1 MFSAKKQCYNPYD
14 VSSTHTF
21 LFMEVPQKMMNSY
34 LEYISGPTDRRLTI
48 ALISLLENQSL
59 DEVSIKDIL
68 RESGVSRSTFYR
80 RYRDK
85 YDLLNKNYQCLLD
98 NTINRIATGFSYKKA
113 FFSLYEALR
122 EYPAF
127 FRNALSSNDPNGL
140 KEYIY
145 RESYRMYSELLS
157 MEGFDMKSAY
167 NELLLTG
174 YLRGA
179 LEVTCEWAASGMDQ
193 SLEMLF
199 EISYELIPHQIQRCL
214 AVHYM

>member
-1 MFSAKKQCYNPYD
+1 
-14 VSSTHTF
+14 
-21 LFMEVPQKMMNSY
+21 MEDPQRKMNAY
-34 LEYISGPTDRRLTI
+34 LEYISDPTDRKLTL
-48 ALISLLENQSL
+48 ALISLVENRSL
-59 DEVSIKDIL
+59 DEVSMSDIL
-68 RESGVSRSTFYR
+68 REAGVSRSTFYR

-98 NTINRIATGFSYKKA
+98 NTINRIASGFSYKKA
-113 FFSLYEALR
+113 FFALYGALR

-145 RESYRMYSELLS
+145 RESFRMYHELLS
-157 MEGFDMKSAY
+157 AEGFDMKSPY

-174 YLRGA
+174 YIRGA
-179 LEVTCEWAASGMDQ
+179 LEVTCEWAASGMDLP
-193 SLEMLF
+193 LEMIF

-214 AVHYM
+214 ATHYM

>member
-1 MFSAKKQCYNPYD
+1 
-14 VSSTHTF
+14 
-21 LFMEVPQKMMNSY
+21 MNAY
-34 LEYISGPTDRRLTI
+34 LEYISDPTDRKLTL
-48 ALISLLENQSL
+48 ALISLVENRSL
-59 DEVSIKDIL
+59 DEVSMSDIL
-68 RESGVSRSTFYR
+68 REAGVSRSTFYR

-98 NTINRIATGFSYKKA
+98 NTINRIASGFSYKKA
-113 FFSLYEALR
+113 FFALYGALR

-145 RESYRMYSELLS
+145 RESCRMYHELLS
-157 MEGFDMKSAY
+157 AEGFDMKSPY

-174 YLRGA
+174 YIRGA
-179 LEVTCEWAASGMDQ
+179 LEVTCEWAASGKDLP
-193 SLEMLF
+193 LEMLF

-214 AVHYM
+214 ATHYM

>member
-1 MFSAKKQCYNPYD
+1 
-14 VSSTHTF
+14 
-21 LFMEVPQKMMNSY
+21 MNSY
-34 LEYISGPTDRRLTI
+34 LDYITDPTDQRLTR
-48 ALISLLENQSL
+48 ALISLVESRSL

-68 RESGVSRSTFYR
+68 REAGVSRSTFYR

-98 NTINRIATGFSYKKA
+98 NTINRISSGFSYKKA
-113 FFSLYEALR
+113 FFSLSGVLR

-145 RESYRMYSELLS
+145 RESYRMYRELLS
-157 MEGFDMKSAY
+157 TEGFDMQNSC

-174 YLRGA
+174 YIRGA
-179 LEVTCEWAASGMDQ
+179 LEVTCEWAASGMDLP
-193 SLEMLF
+193 LETLF
-199 EISYELIPHQIQRCL
+199 EISFELIPHQIQRCL
-214 AVHYM
+214 ATHYM